1 MKASKL
7 LESKWFVVG
16 ELVVLYS
23 IPFLPLFQ
31 NTSFY
36 LRPLLIFILCLLLL
50 RLRGKGLT
58 NVGLSKSNLSLR
70 VAMVGSGLGIGF
82 AFLQNWGIEPLVREL
97 VGDRIDLSVFDFVK
111 GNAFAYIQLL
121 AIGLLVGGFFE
132 EFYYR
137 GYLITRLEDIIKN
150 RTIALSVAVLIGS
163 TLFAFGH
170 SYQGTL
176 GIVINFYFA
185 IINAVVFIYFKRN
198 LWYAVFFHGMYD
210 VVGIT
215 ALYLGYY

>member
-1 MKASKL
+1 MKELKI

-16 ELVVLYS
+16 ELVLLYS
-23 IPFLPLFQ
+23 IPFLPLFE
-31 NTSFY
+31 TTAFY
-36 LRPLLIFILCLLLL
+36 LRPLVIFLLCFFLL
-50 RLRGKGLT
+50 RMRGKGLASL
-58 NVGLSKSNLSLR
+58 GLSWSNLTGKAILI
-70 VAMVGSGLGIGF
+70 GSVLGITF
-82 AFLQNWGIEPLVREL
+82 AFTQNWGIEPLVREL
-97 VGDRIDLSVFDFVK
+97 VGERIDLSIFEFIK
-111 GNAFAYIQLL
+111 GNTPAYFELL

-137 GYLITRLEDIIKN
+137 GYLITRFGDMINHRVVALII
-150 RTIALSVAVLIGS
+150 AVLIGS

-185 IINAVVFIYFKRN
+185 ILNAVVFIAFKRN

-210 VVGIT
+210 AVGIT
-215 ALYLGYY
+215 ALYLGTY